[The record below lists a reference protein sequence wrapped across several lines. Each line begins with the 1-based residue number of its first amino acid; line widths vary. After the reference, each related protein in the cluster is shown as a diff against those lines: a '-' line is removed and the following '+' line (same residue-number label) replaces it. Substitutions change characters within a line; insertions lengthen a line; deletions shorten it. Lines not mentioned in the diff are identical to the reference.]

1 MKNRKKRPIAGF
13 TRVST
18 TSGPRSGTSR
28 GGNYSTA
35 CFLSQRGAEKIL
47 KSLLYYTGSRRQ
59 ALLTHS
65 LLEMTREAKK
75 TVASLASLTAEARL
89 LDLHYIP
96 SRYPN
101 GLPSGYPHAFYDK
114 ETAREALAAA
124 RRIAA
129 AVEAEYRRR
138 DEKEILNSDVEN

>member
-1 MKNRKKRPIAGF
+1 MKNRKKEAYRWFHQGLYDLQAAEWNIE
-13 TRVST
+13 
-18 TSGPRSGTSR
+18 
-28 GGNYSTA
+28 GGYYSTA
-35 CFLSQRGAEKIL
+35 CFLSQQGGEKIL

-75 TVASLASLTAEARL
+75 SIASLASLTAEARL